1 MTISDT
7 QNLPETDLRREDAD
21 NNLRALDKV
30 RAIFTSLLKY
40 ISTKTIYS
48 GNNPNVRKFAEALYR
63 TVREYFEIEKELL
76 LEIEQYQI
84 KWRDQ
89 IVYDN
94 LQNSESLAFLFF
106 KDGVGEITFLSSVT
120 PDELDRFAELIK
132 SEIFNPSVHIDVVN
146 RLWEAEFKNIFYRVY
161 DEYTDGTSGEGQGSQ
176 GHNRHQLL
184 RVNDHHHL
192 PNIEDDEK
200 REFDQ
205 TKDRAQSIHA
215 HFVDVMEL
223 RHPSLDIDKKE
234 LCVQKMFETF
244 FIIDDD
250 KLKSWRDEFYALDNR
265 DKLHWLLNILFDFT
279 QMQSPPPIAR
289 DILDMSERLVRNITE
304 EANTSSLIAL
314 INAQKKLEHSSETAF
329 DYKSLPGRIE
339 SELTNKEFLLSLGK
353 TADRSQSEIYQLLL
367 FFQMLGKR
375 SLPGMLE
382 LIKTLKDPSMHK
394 ECCDIL
400 LDIAGDD
407 IMQVIDNLDLDEL
420 QEAKNAIY
428 LLTHSKI
435 DMISTVI
442 KKLMSSTHVE
452 VRELLAEYL
461 VSAGNEETAL
471 MLFKLLED
479 KDASVRIKAFAAVE
493 EFKHALIIDKVTS
506 LCFEGDNSA
515 KDMAE
520 LERMFRSAGKLA
532 GTKILGQ
539 IKQMVRKKIW
549 LPFKKNQYRKNKL
562 LAIAALR
569 HIPGQESID
578 LLMELSKD
586 QDGTIRNKALYA
598 LKMLQDGEEAYDEE
612 MLSVAGK
619 EIE

>member
-7 QNLPETDLRREDAD
+7 QNLPETDLRRKDAD

-48 GNNPNVRKFAEALYR
+48 GNNPHLHKFAEVFYQ

-94 LQNSESLAFLFF
+94 PQNSESLAFLFY

-120 PDELDRFAELIK
+120 PEELDRFADLIK
-132 SEIFNPSVHIDVVN
+132 IEIYNPSAHIDVVN

-161 DEYTDGTSGEGQGSQ
+161 DEYTDGTSGDGQGTQS
-176 GHNRHQLL
+176 HDRDRPL
-184 RVNDHHHL
+184 RVNDHHL
-192 PNIEDDEK
+192 SEIEDAEK
-200 REFDQ
+200 RPFDG
-205 TKDRAQSIHA
+205 TDDCAQSIHA
-215 HFVDVMEL
+215 YFVDVIER

-234 LCVQKMFETF
+234 LCVQKTFESF
-244 FIIDDD
+244 FIIDND
-250 KLKSWRDEFYALDNR
+250 KLKSWQVEFYALDNR
-265 DKLHWLLNILFDFT
+265 DKLHWLLNIMFDFT

-289 DILDMSERLVRNITE
+289 DILDMTERLVRNITE
-304 EANTSSLIAL
+304 EANISSLIAL
-314 INAQKKLEHSSETAF
+314 INAQKKLEHSSDTAF

-339 SELTNKEFLLSLGK
+339 SELSNKGFLLSLGK

-407 IMQVIDNLDLDEL
+407 IMQVVDNLDLDEL

-428 LLTHSKI
+428 LLKYSNI
-435 DMISTVI
+435 DMISPVI
-442 KKLMSSTHVE
+442 KKLMSSPHVE

-493 EFKHALIIDKVTS
+493 EFKHALIIDKVIS
-506 LCFEGDNSA
+506 LCFEGDNST

-532 GTKILGQ
+532 GAKILGQ

-578 LLMELSKD
+578 LLRDLSKD

-598 LKMLQDGEEAYDEE
+598 LKLSQDGEEASDEE
-612 MLSVAGK
+612 MLSDAGK
-619 EIE
+619 EVE